1 MNYYFIIIVCLI
13 VFIVWMYFATKNAP
27 EEEDNKVITVKFS
40 INTEPEKIKEVPAV
54 KTKRPVGR
62 PRKTTV

>member
-27 EEEDNKVITVKFS
+27 EEEDKVINVTLN
-40 INTEPEKIKEVPAV
+40 INTEPEEPKEVPTKKV
-54 KTKRPVGR
+54 KRPVGR
-62 PRKTTV
+62 PRKTIK

>member
-27 EEEDNKVITVKFS
+27 EEEDKVINVTFN
-40 INTEPEKIKEVPAV
+40 INTEPEEIKEIPAV

-62 PRKTTV
+62 PKKNIV

>member
-27 EEEDNKVITVKFS
+27 EEEDKVINLTFN
-40 INTEPEKIKEVPAV
+40 INTEPEEVPSG

-62 PRKTTV
+62 PRKTIK

>member
-27 EEEDNKVITVKFS
+27 EEEDKVINLTFN
-40 INTEPEKIKEVPAV
+40 INTEPEEPKEVPSG

-62 PRKTTV
+62 PRKTIK

>member
-27 EEEDNKVITVKFS
+27 EEEDKVITVKFS